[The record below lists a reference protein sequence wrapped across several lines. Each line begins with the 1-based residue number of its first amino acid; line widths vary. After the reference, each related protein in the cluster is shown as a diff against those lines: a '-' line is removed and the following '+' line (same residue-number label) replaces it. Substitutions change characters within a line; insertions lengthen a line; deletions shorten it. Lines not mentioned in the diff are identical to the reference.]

1 MATRY
6 SQIFTLKDIFNN
18 QLLEGKVPLINYKEI
33 QKDDGKMSYRTYGKT
48 ITKQVF
54 DIAKASARP
63 HYTHFIAQKHA
74 NLIEI
79 GGSISTTLESAYR
92 SILSNLNANKT
103 LFKFIGENADVI
115 RSALKEAEKNKRVYG
130 FSSKLHLRV
139 QSMEEIYGMSNKQLI
154 SMMNN
159 IMEDIYFSGN
169 YPKTVKK
176 YGIEEA
182 LNSQGTYDFAQRQR
196 NWQIRV
202 GE

>member
-6 SQIFTLKDIFNN
+6 SQVFTLKDIFNN
-18 QLLEGKVPLINYKEI
+18 PILDGKIPLINYKEI

-63 HYTHFIAQKHA
+63 HYTHFSAKKLS

-79 GGSISTTLESAYR
+79 DGTIATTLESAYR
-92 SILSNLNANKT
+92 AILSGLNANKT

-139 QSMEEIYGMSNKQLI
+139 QSMEEIHGMSNQQLI
-154 SMMNN
+154 GMMNN

-176 YGIEEA
+176 YGIEEL
-182 LNSQGTYDFAQRQR
+182 LNSQGAYNFAQRQR